1 LLFSACPKSIF
12 FNAGNRFS
20 LFTDHY
26 RSQSIYLTYYL
37 TSFLAHCALR
47 HHQITGVYGMRQPQE
62 PVCPAGTQAAKD
74 HITQIPCQEEKRR
87 KAVMDELI

>member
-1 LLFSACPKSIF
+1 
-12 FNAGNRFS
+12 
-20 LFTDHY
+20 
-26 RSQSIYLTYYL
+26 
-37 TSFLAHCALR
+37 
-47 HHQITGVYGMRQPQE
+47 MRQPQE